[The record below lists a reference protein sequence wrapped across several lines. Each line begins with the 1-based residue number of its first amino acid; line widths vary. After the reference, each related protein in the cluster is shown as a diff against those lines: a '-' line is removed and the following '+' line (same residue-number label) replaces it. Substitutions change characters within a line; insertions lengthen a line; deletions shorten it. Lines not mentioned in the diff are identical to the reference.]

1 MLILI
6 LDRWIMNVVEN
17 ICSFFKTNSTL
28 LWQITIHIAVF
39 VGVMYI
45 IDNTVKNIRQKIYDG
60 SNNASLL
67 NLLLFMTKF
76 IKVIVVILIMGSFM
90 QCRGY
95 SLTSLITG
103 LGITG
108 LAVGLAAKEMLAS
121 VLGSISIMT
130 DRVYKIGDY
139 VTINDVEGIVETVN
153 FRSTKIRTIAN
164 TLITIPNNITADT
177 IVHNRSE
184 SEFFRLIETFD
195 VEYDTS
201 DEKIEEGLAIL
212 RDIAENDEELQSSY
226 LARVSALGANA
237 IQLQLI
243 ANTTTNDWMKFLAIK
258 DRLYKAVL
266 KRFRENGLNFAFP
279 SRTVYVRK
287 DED

>member
-1 MLILI
+1 MDFIT
-6 LDRWIMNVVEN
+6 N
-17 ICSFFKTNSTL
+17 ICSFFKANSTL
-28 LWQITIHIAVF
+28 IWQIVIHLAVF
-39 VGVMYI
+39 VGVMFI
-45 IDNTVKNIRQKIYDG
+45 IDNTVKNIKQKIYDG

-76 IKVIVVILIMGSFM
+76 IKVIVVILVMGSFM

-195 VEYDTS
+195 IEYDTT

-212 RDIAENDEELQSSY
+212 RDIAEKDEEIQTSSI
-226 LARVSALGANA
+226 ARVSGLGANA

-243 ANTTTNDWMKFLAIK
+243 ANTTTNDWIKFLAIK

-266 KRFRENGLNFAFP
+266 KRFRENGLSFAFP

-287 DED
+287 NED

>member
-1 MLILI
+1 MDFL
-6 LDRWIMNVVEN
+6 
-17 ICSFFKTNSTL
+17 T
-28 LWQITIHIAVF
+28 HIANFFQKNSDLLSQIVVHF
-39 VGVMYI
+39 AVLVGVMYI
-45 IDNTVKNIRQKIYDG
+45 IDNAVVNIKQKIYDN
-60 SNNASLL
+60 SNNSSLL

-76 IKVIVVILIMGSFM
+76 IKIIVIILVLGSFL

-121 VLGSISIMT
+121 VLGSISIMS

-139 VTINDVEGIVETVN
+139 VAIKDVEGIVETVN
-153 FRSTKIRTIAN
+153 FRSTKIRTLAN

-195 VEYDTS
+195 IEYDTS
-201 DEKIEEGLAIL
+201 DEKVEEGLRIL
-212 RDIAENDEELQSSY
+212 RDIAQNDDEFQKNY
-226 LARVSALGANA
+226 IARVSGLGENS
-237 IQLQLI
+237 IKLQLI

-266 KRFRENGLNFAFP
+266 KQFRENGLSFAFP

-287 DED
+287 NED

>member
-1 MLILI
+1 
-6 LDRWIMNVVEN
+6 MNFIEHFSNFFIRNSDLLSQIVVH
-17 ICSFFKTNSTL
+17 FL
-28 LWQITIHIAVF
+28 VL
-39 VGVMYI
+39 VGVMYV
-45 IDNTVKNIRQKIYDG
+45 IDNAVVSIKQKIYDN
-60 SNNASLL
+60 SNNTSLM
-67 NLLLFMTKF
+67 NLLLFLTKF
-76 IKVIVVILIMGSFM
+76 VKVIVVILVLGSFL

-121 VLGSISIMT
+121 VLGSISIMS

-139 VTINDVEGIVETVN
+139 VSIKDVEGIVETVN
-153 FRSTKIRTIAN
+153 FRSTKIRTLAN

-195 VEYDTS
+195 VEYDTT

-212 RDIAENDEELQSSY
+212 RDIAQQDEDIQDNYIS
-226 LARVSALGANA
+226 RVSALGENS
-237 IQLQLI
+237 IKLQLI
-243 ANTTTNDWMKFLAIK
+243 ANTTTNDWMTFLAIK
-258 DRLYKAVL
+258 DRLYKTVL
-266 KRFRENGLNFAFP
+266 KRFRANGLSFAFP

-287 DED
+287 NED

>member
-1 MLILI
+1 MDILS
-6 LDRWIMNVVEN
+6 N
-17 ICSFFKTNSTL
+17 IADFFQTNSEL
-28 LWQITIHIAVF
+28 LSQIVVHFAVL
-39 VGVMYI
+39 VVVMYV
-45 IDNTVKNIRQKIYDG
+45 IDNAVVNIKQRIYENT
-60 SNNASLL
+60 NNSSLF
-67 NLLLFMTKF
+67 NLLLFMSKF
-76 IKVIVVILIMGSFM
+76 VKVIVIILILGSFL

-139 VTINDVEGIVETVN
+139 VSINNVEGIVEAVN
-153 FRSTKIRTIAN
+153 FRSTKIRTISN

-195 VEYDTS
+195 IEYDTT
-201 DEKIEEGLAIL
+201 DEKIEEGLNIL
-212 RDIAENDEELQSSY
+212 RDIAQQDEDIQNNY
-226 LARVSALGANA
+226 LARISALGENS
-237 IQLQLI
+237 IKLQLI
-243 ANTTTNDWMKFLAIK
+243 ANTTTNNWMTFLAIK
-258 DRLYKAVL
+258 DRLYKTVL
-266 KRFRENGLNFAFP
+266 KRFRENGLSFAFP
-279 SRTVYVRK
+279 SRTIYVRK
-287 DED
+287 NED

>member
-1 MLILI
+1 MDYFSSI
-6 LDRWIMNVVEN
+6 EK
-17 ICSFFKTNSTL
+17 FFSINSTL
-28 LWQITIHIAVF
+28 ITQIIVHIVLF

-45 IDNTVKNIRQKIYDG
+45 VDHTVKNIKQKIYNN
-60 SNNASLL
+60 SNNSSLL

-76 IKVIVVILIMGSFM
+76 VKVIVVILVIGSFM

-95 SLTSLITG
+95 SLTSIITG

-139 VTINDVEGIVETVN
+139 VTINNVEGIVETVN
-153 FRSTKIRTIAN
+153 FRSTKIRTLSN

-195 VEYDTS
+195 IEYDTT
-201 DEKIEEGLAIL
+201 DEKIEEALKIL
-212 RDIAENDEELQSSY
+212 HEICDSEEYFQEGEI
-226 LARVSALGANA
+226 ARVSALGANA
-237 IQLQLI
+237 IQLQII
-243 ANTTTNDWMKFLAIK
+243 ANTKTNNWMTYLEIK
-258 DRLYKAVL
+258 DRLFKSVL
-266 KRFRENGLNFAFP
+266 KRFRENGLSFAFP

>member
-1 MLILI
+1 MQLLTII
-6 LDRWIMNVVEN
+6 GR
-17 ICSFFKTNSTL
+17 FFQTNLSL
-28 LWQITIHIAVF
+28 LSQIIIHIAAF
-39 VGVMYI
+39 VAVMYI
-45 IDNTVKNIRQKIYDG
+45 IDKSVVNIRQKIYSN

-76 IKVIVVILIMGSFM
+76 IKVIVIILILGSFL

-139 VTINDVEGIVETVN
+139 VSINDVEGIVEAVN
-153 FRSTKIRTIAN
+153 FRSTKIRTISN

-195 VEYDTS
+195 IEYDTS
-201 DEKIEEGLAIL
+201 DEKIEKGLTIL
-212 RDIAENDEELQSSY
+212 KNIAQNDNDIQNNY
-226 LARVSALGANA
+226 IARVSALAENS
-237 IQLQLI
+237 IKLQLI
-243 ANTTTNDWMKFLAIK
+243 ANTKTNDWMTFLEIK
-258 DRLYKAVL
+258 NRLYKTVL
-266 KRFRENGLNFAFP
+266 KQFREQGLSFAFP

-287 DED
+287 DEN

>member
-1 MLILI
+1 MKFLIKIGDFFQNNSDLLSQI
-6 LDRWIMNVVEN
+6 AIHFALLVV
-17 ICSFFKTNSTL
+17 
-28 LWQITIHIAVF
+28 
-39 VGVMYI
+39 VMYI
-45 IDNTVKNIRQKIYDG
+45 IDNAVVNIKQKIYDN
-60 SNNASLL
+60 SNNTSLL

-76 IKVIVVILIMGSFM
+76 IKVIVVILILGSFL

-139 VTINDVEGIVETVN
+139 VSINDVEGIVETVN

-201 DEKIEEGLAIL
+201 DEKIEEGLSIL
-212 RDIAENDEELQSSY
+212 RDIAQNDEDIQKNY
-226 LARVSALGANA
+226 IARISALGENA
-237 IQLQLI
+237 IKLQLI

-258 DRLYKAVL
+258 DRLYKNVL
-266 KRFRENGLNFAFP
+266 RRFRENELSFAFP
-279 SRTVYVRK
+279 SRTIYVRK
-287 DED
+287 DEN

>member
-1 MLILI
+1 MDFFNHVILFFQKNSDLLSQI
-6 LDRWIMNVVEN
+6 VVH
-17 ICSFFKTNSTL
+17 L
-28 LWQITIHIAVF
+28 AVL
-39 VGVMYI
+39 VVVMYV
-45 IDNTVKNIRQKIYDG
+45 IDNAVVNIKQKIYDN
-60 SNNASLL
+60 SNNSSLL
-67 NLLLFMTKF
+67 NLLLFLTKF
-76 IKVIVVILIMGSFM
+76 IKVIVIILILGSFL

-121 VLGSISIMT
+121 VLGSISIMS
-130 DRVYKIGDY
+130 DKVYKIGDY
-139 VTINDVEGIVETVN
+139 VSINDVEGIVETVN

-201 DEKIEEGLAIL
+201 DEKIEEGLSVL
-212 RDIAENDEELQSSY
+212 RDIAQADDEIQKNY
-226 LARVSALGANA
+226 IARVSALGENA
-237 IQLQLI
+237 IKLQLI

-258 DRLYKAVL
+258 DRLYKTVL
-266 KRFRENGLNFAFP
+266 KRFREHGLSFAFP

-287 DED
+287 DEN

>member
-1 MLILI
+1 MDFI
-6 LDRWIMNVVEN
+6 EN
-17 ICSFFKTNSTL
+17 ICSFFRTNSTL

-39 VGVMYI
+39 VGVMYV
-45 IDNTVKNIRQKIYDG
+45 IDHTVKNIRQKIYGG

-67 NLLLFMTKF
+67 NLLLFTTKF
-76 IKVIVVILIMGSFM
+76 VKVIVVILVMGSFM

-139 VTINDVEGIVETVN
+139 VTINGVEGIVETVN

-212 RDIAENDEELQSSY
+212 RDIAEKDDEIQTSF
-226 LARVSALGANA
+226 LARVSGLSENA

-243 ANTTTNDWMKFLAIK
+243 ANTTTNDWMTFLAIK
-258 DRLYKAVL
+258 DRLYKTVL
-266 KRFRENGLNFAFP
+266 KRFRENGLSFAFP

-287 DED
+287 NED

>member
-1 MLILI
+1 MQLLTIIGHFFQTNVSLLSQIILH
-6 LDRWIMNVVEN
+6 
-17 ICSFFKTNSTL
+17 
-28 LWQITIHIAVF
+28 ITAF
-39 VGVMYI
+39 VAVMYI
-45 IDNTVKNIRQKIYDG
+45 IDKSVVNIRQKIYSN

-76 IKVIVVILIMGSFM
+76 IKVIVIILILGSFL

-139 VTINDVEGIVETVN
+139 VSINDVEGIVEAVN
-153 FRSTKIRTIAN
+153 FRSTKIRTISN

-195 VEYDTS
+195 IEYDTS
-201 DEKIEEGLAIL
+201 DEKIEEGLSIL
-212 RDIAENDEELQSSY
+212 KDIAQNDDDIQNNY
-226 LARVSALGANA
+226 IARVSALAENS
-237 IQLQLI
+237 IKLQLI
-243 ANTTTNDWMKFLAIK
+243 ANTKTNDWMTFLEIK
-258 DRLYKAVL
+258 NRLYKTVL
-266 KRFRENGLNFAFP
+266 KRFRMHGLNFAFP

-287 DED
+287 DEN

>member
-1 MLILI
+1 MEFLTHIT
-6 LDRWIMNVVEN
+6 D
-17 ICSFFKTNSTL
+17 FFVKNSDL
-28 LWQITIHIAVF
+28 LSQIAVHF
-39 VGVMYI
+39 LVLVVVMYI
-45 IDNTVKNIRQKIYDG
+45 IDNAVVNIKQKIYDN
-60 SNNASLL
+60 SNNSSLL
-67 NLLLFMTKF
+67 NLLLFMSKF
-76 IKVIVVILIMGSFM
+76 VKVIVVILILGSFL

-139 VTINDVEGIVETVN
+139 VSINNVEGIVESVN
-153 FRSTKIRTIAN
+153 FRSTKIRTLSN

-195 VEYDTS
+195 IEYDTS
-201 DEKIEEGLAIL
+201 DEKIEEGLSIL
-212 RDIAENDEELQSSY
+212 RDIAQQDGEIQDNY
-226 LARVSALGANA
+226 LARISSLAENS
-237 IQLQLI
+237 IKLQLI
-243 ANTTTNDWMKFLAIK
+243 ANTTTNDWMTFLAIK
-258 DRLYKAVL
+258 DRLYKTVL
-266 KRFRENGLNFAFP
+266 KRFRENGLSFAFP

-287 DED
+287 NED

>member
-1 MLILI
+1 MDFFNHVILFFQKNSDLLSQI
-6 LDRWIMNVVEN
+6 VVH
-17 ICSFFKTNSTL
+17 L
-28 LWQITIHIAVF
+28 AVL
-39 VGVMYI
+39 VVVMYV
-45 IDNTVKNIRQKIYDG
+45 IDNAVVNIKQKIYDN
-60 SNNASLL
+60 SNNSSLL
-67 NLLLFMTKF
+67 NLLLFLTKF
-76 IKVIVVILIMGSFM
+76 IKVIVIILILGSFL

-121 VLGSISIMT
+121 VLGSMSIMS
-130 DRVYKIGDY
+130 DKVYKIGDY
-139 VTINDVEGIVETVN
+139 VSINDVEGIVETVN

-201 DEKIEEGLAIL
+201 DEKIEEGLSVL
-212 RDIAENDEELQSSY
+212 RDIAQADDEIQKNY
-226 LARVSALGANA
+226 IARVSALGENA
-237 IQLQLI
+237 IKLQLI

-266 KRFRENGLNFAFP
+266 KRFRERGLSFAFP

-287 DED
+287 DEN

>member
-1 MLILI
+1 MKFLIKLGDFFQNNSDLLSQI
-6 LDRWIMNVVEN
+6 AIHFALLVV
-17 ICSFFKTNSTL
+17 
-28 LWQITIHIAVF
+28 
-39 VGVMYI
+39 VMYI
-45 IDNTVKNIRQKIYDG
+45 IDNAVVNIKQKIYDN
-60 SNNASLL
+60 SNNSSLL

-76 IKVIVVILIMGSFM
+76 IKVIVVILILGSFL

-139 VTINDVEGIVETVN
+139 VSINDVEGIVETVN

-201 DEKIEEGLAIL
+201 DEKIEEGLSIL
-212 RDIAENDEELQSSY
+212 RDIAQNDEDIQKNY
-226 LARVSALGANA
+226 IARISALGENA
-237 IQLQLI
+237 IKLQLI

-258 DRLYKAVL
+258 DRLYKNVL
-266 KRFRENGLNFAFP
+266 RRFRENGLGFAFP
-279 SRTVYVRK
+279 SRTIYVRK
-287 DED
+287 DEN

>member
-1 MLILI
+1 MN
-6 LDRWIMNVVEN
+6 IMNFLTVIGNFFQHNSDLLSQIVVH
-17 ICSFFKTNSTL
+17 FL
-28 LWQITIHIAVF
+28 VLV
-39 VGVMYI
+39 VVMYI
-45 IDNTVKNIRQKIYDG
+45 IDNAVVNIKQKIYDS
-60 SNNASLL
+60 SNNSSLL
-67 NLLLFMTKF
+67 NLLLFSTKF
-76 IKVIVVILIMGSFM
+76 VKVIVVILILGSFL

-139 VTINDVEGIVETVN
+139 VSINNVEGIVEAVN
-153 FRSTKIRTIAN
+153 FRSTKIRTLAN

-195 VEYDTS
+195 IEYSTT
-201 DEKIEEGLAIL
+201 DEKIQEGLSLL
-212 RDIAENDEELQSSY
+212 RSIAENDDEIQNNY
-226 LARVSALGANA
+226 IARISALGENA
-237 IQLQLI
+237 IKLQLI
-243 ANTTTNDWMKFLAIK
+243 ANTKTNNWMTFLEIK
-258 DRLYKAVL
+258 NRLYKNVL
-266 KRFRENGLNFAFP
+266 KEFRANGLSFAFP
-279 SRTVYVRK
+279 SRTVYVRN
-287 DED
+287 DEN

>member
-1 MLILI
+1 
-6 LDRWIMNVVEN
+6 MNFLTHISDFLQHNSDLLSQIIVHLVV
-17 ICSFFKTNSTL
+17 L
-28 LWQITIHIAVF
+28 
-39 VGVMYI
+39 VGVMYV
-45 IDNTVKNIRQKIYDG
+45 IDNAVVGIKQRIYNS
-60 SNNASLL
+60 SNNSSLL

-76 IKVIVVILIMGSFM
+76 VKVIVIILILGSFL

-121 VLGSISIMT
+121 VLGSISIMS

-139 VTINDVEGIVETVN
+139 VSINGVEGIVETVN
-153 FRSTKIRTIAN
+153 FRSTKIRTLAN

-195 VEYDTS
+195 VEYDTT
-201 DEKIEEGLAIL
+201 DEKVEEGLNIL
-212 RDIAENDEELQSSY
+212 RDIAELDEEIQSNY
-226 LARVSALGANA
+226 IARVSALGENS
-237 IQLQLI
+237 IKLQLI
-243 ANTTTNDWMKFLAIK
+243 ANTKTNDWMTFLAIK
-258 DRLYKAVL
+258 DRLYKTVL
-266 KRFRENGLNFAFP
+266 KRFRQNGLSFAFP

-287 DED
+287 NED

>member
-1 MLILI
+1 MDFIT
-6 LDRWIMNVVEN
+6 N
-17 ICSFFKTNSTL
+17 ICSFFKANSTL
-28 LWQITIHIAVF
+28 IWQIIIHLAVF
-39 VGVMYI
+39 VGVMFI
-45 IDNTVKNIRQKIYDG
+45 IDNTVKNIKQKIYDG

-76 IKVIVVILIMGSFM
+76 IKVIVVILVMGSFM

-195 VEYDTS
+195 IEYDTT

-212 RDIAENDEELQSSY
+212 RDIAEKDEEIQTSSI
-226 LARVSALGANA
+226 ARVSGLGANA

-243 ANTTTNDWMKFLAIK
+243 ANTTTNDWIKFLAIK

-266 KRFRENGLNFAFP
+266 NRFRENGLSFAFP

-287 DED
+287 NED